1 MGSQRFPG
9 SRLWLTGWRQGS
21 SGSGDGLVHGDPIRR
36 AAPRGHR
43 NGQSRATNRDIAADY
58 PVVVRHNVWSRPAG
72 LARATE
78 ARFVTAR
85 RGATI
90 VSAWYGPRVR
100 HADSL
105 VTGGDYSVC
114 VCWL

>member
-1 MGSQRFPG
+1 
-9 SRLWLTGWRQGS
+9 WLIGWRQGAPR
-21 SGSGDGLVHGDPIRR
+21 SGDGLVHGDLIRR
-36 AAPRGHR
+36 PAPHGER
-43 NGQSRATNRDIAADY
+43 NGQSCATNRSIPADY

-72 LARATE
+72 LASATE

-85 RGATI
+85 RGAAI
-90 VSAWYGPRVR
+90 VSAWYCPRVR

-105 VTGGDYSVC
+105 VSGCDHSVC